1 MGSILLLPLL
11 MKGVFLTPPTMLLQ
25 RNFTLDQFPVLP
37 TPIISALALLA
48 GQSNEL
54 ILGHNL

>member
-1 MGSILLLPLL
+1 